1 MNNPCDYSEILTAVI
16 GVGGTLAGTILG
28 WILNGVSQRGKLKV
42 FLFSWKDKFEYNSRE
57 GYMVPSISK
66 EQTELYHFDIV
77 LDIYNS
83 SRDTKIM
90 RDISIAFS
98 DGKNELK
105 IFTPKDDAT
114 LYHNGPRR
122 CYLDVSPINIPPQTV
137 IQVKLHDGIWKDK
150 NESLDFIWAARKVYL
165 TYLNSKG
172 KRKRILLHTESYC
185 DRFKNQKVEE
195 Q

>member
-28 WILNGVSQRGKLKV
+28 WILNGVSQRGSLKV
-42 FLFSWKDKFEYNSRE
+42 FLFSWGDSFEYNLK
-57 GYMVPSISK
+57 GYMVPSTSK
-66 EQTELYHFDIV
+66 EQTESYHFNGV

-90 RDISIAFS
+90 RNISIVFS
-98 DGKNELK
+98 DGKNDLK

-114 LYHNGPRR
+114 RYSIGHLTQ
-122 CYLDVSPINIPPQTV
+122 YLNVSPINIPPQSV
-137 IQVKLHDGIWKDK
+137 KQVKLLDGIWKDK
-150 NESLDFIWAARKVYL
+150 SESLNFIWDTKKVHL
-165 TYLNSKG
+165 TYSNSKG
-172 KRKRILLHTESYC
+172 KRKRVLLHTESYC
-185 DRFKNQKVEE
+185 DRFKDQKVEE